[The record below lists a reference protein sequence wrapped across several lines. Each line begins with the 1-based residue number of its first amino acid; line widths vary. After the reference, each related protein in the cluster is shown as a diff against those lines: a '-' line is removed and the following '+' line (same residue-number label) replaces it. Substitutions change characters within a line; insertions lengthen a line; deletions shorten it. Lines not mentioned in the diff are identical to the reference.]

1 MAKTITGATMD
12 VLIVEDCKVMQLMIK
27 RALNISDLEIEEV
40 YLAENGMDGIDIFK
54 DNNIDLLILDLN
66 MPVMD
71 GMQMLEILRSHT
83 ETKGV
88 PVMVVS
94 TESNKKR
101 VDSMMKLGGN
111 FVHKPFTPEQLIAE
125 LHNLGLK
132 QKTIR

>member
-1 MAKTITGATMD
+1 MN

-27 RALNISDLEIEEV
+27 RALNISNLEIEEV

-54 DNNIDLLILDLN
+54 ENNIDLLILDLN